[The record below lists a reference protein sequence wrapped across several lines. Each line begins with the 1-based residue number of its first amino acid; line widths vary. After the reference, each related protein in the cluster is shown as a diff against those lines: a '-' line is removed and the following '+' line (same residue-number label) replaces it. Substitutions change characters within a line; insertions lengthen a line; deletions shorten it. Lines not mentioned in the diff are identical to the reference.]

1 MARTPVTVPRL
12 EHHQVALMNAF
23 ILVKLRLKPGDA
35 LFIPSFWLH
44 YVHGS
49 SSPKSS
55 QRRGAD
61 SEPIPWLSM
70 NLFFTHRIRP
80 TFRPQQ
86 DRYGIGA
93 IGYGLSHKITHG
105 IDMNKYVNIKN
116 TRRALLSLRVVT
128 PCALRRV
135 RAHSLSDHTSHFQK

>member
-1 MARTPVTVPRL
+1 MAMTMRLPLPRSPFSPETRTMARTPVTVPRL

-61 SEPIPWLSM
+61 SAPIPWLSM

-86 DRYGIGA
+86 DRRPMGSA
-93 IGYGLSHKITHG
+93 
-105 IDMNKYVNIKN
+105 
-116 TRRALLSLRVVT
+116 R
-128 PCALRRV
+128 
-135 RAHSLSDHTSHFQK
+135 SDTDCHTKLHTEST